1 MEAINRPSVSSREYW
16 GYERQSLMAIFKPRS
31 VAVIGA
37 TERTGSAGRT
47 VLWNLISNPFG
58 GTVFPVNPRRASVL
72 GIKAYP
78 TISEIPEPIDLAV
91 IVTPAPTVPDII
103 DECAAAA
110 VKSAVII
117 SSGFRETGEPGRKLE
132 EEIFRR
138 ARRGGLRTLGPNC
151 FGVML
156 PFSGLNVSIGHDM
169 AKTGNVAFLSQSGAL
184 TAAIL
189 DWSLREQVGFS
200 AFISMG
206 NMMDIDWSD
215 LIYFLGDDP
224 HTHSIVMYLQTIK
237 DARAFLSAA
246 REVALSKPIIALTTG
261 KSELARQIAA
271 RQTGWEGIPEGV
283 LEAAFRRCG
292 ILSVEKL
299 ADLFAMSEILA
310 KQPRAR
316 GRSLAIITNAG
327 GPGVQAADMLVRN
340 GGKLA
345 PLSEETRSKLNTFLP
360 ASRGDRNPIYLQ
372 RDADADRFYH
382 SVETVLED
390 TTSDGVLVILA
401 PQGLADP
408 TLTAEKIKVFAKSSP
423 KPLLASWMGGTE
435 IAAGKAILNQANIP
449 TFPFPDTAAQIFNYM
464 WQYNYNLRGLFETP
478 HLPADDEQHPPQ
490 RKKVEK
496 IIRSAYNA
504 GRTDLSDAEAMDIL
518 KAYHIPVVDT
528 RVAFTEEDAVK
539 AARKVG
545 YPVVLKLVGGN
556 NCDDQGQRTI
566 QLNLKREAAV
576 RDAFRTL
583 KRHARETSAAEQFE
597 GVVVQRM
604 VSVKGYELILQS
616 FPDDHFGP
624 VMLFGSGGELL
635 NIFRDETLALPPLNS
650 TLARRMMERTKIYRA
665 LSGEQNCLPINLER
679 LEQSIIRF
687 SQLIVEQ
694 RRIREIE
701 IRPILASAE
710 EILVLNARM
719 HLYPPDITPEEL
731 PRPAIRPYP
740 LQYIQQATLKDGTPV
755 TIRPIR
761 PEDEPLMVRFHK
773 TLSDQSVYFRYFHPI
788 ALRQRV
794 RHERLARIC
803 FIDYDR
809 EMVLVVEKKDPGQE
823 EPEIIAVGRLN
834 KLRGV
839 NEAEFAITISDAY
852 QRTGMGTL
860 LLNKLVEI
868 GRAEGVDRIIAD
880 ILPENKG
887 MQRVCEKVGFNLK
900 MDYEEQVVKAVYEIN
915 H

>member
-1 MEAINRPSVSSREYW
+1 MEAMNRPSAPSREYW
-16 GYERQSLMAIFKPRS
+16 RYDRQSLMAIFNPRS
-31 VAVIGA
+31 IAVIGA
-37 TERTGSAGRT
+37 TEKTDSVGRT

-58 GTVFPVNPRRASVL
+58 GTVFPVNPNRASVL

-78 TISEIPEPIDLAV
+78 AIADIPEQVDLAV

-103 DECAAAA
+103 DECAAAG
-110 VKSAVII
+110 VKGAVII
-117 SSGFRETGEPGRKLE
+117 SSGFRETGEQGRILE
-132 EEIFRR
+132 EEVHQR
-138 ARRGGLRTLGPNC
+138 ARQGGLRILGPNC

-156 PFSGLNVSIGHDM
+156 PFSGLNVSIGHAM
-169 AKTGNVAFLSQSGAL
+169 AKTGNVAFLSQSGSL
-184 TAAIL
+184 TASVL

-206 NMMDIDWSD
+206 NMVDIDWSD

-224 HTHSIVMYLQTIK
+224 HTHSIVMYLQTLK
-237 DARAFLSAA
+237 EARAFLSAA
-246 REVALSKPIIALTTG
+246 REVALGKPIIALTTG
-261 KSELARQIAA
+261 KSELAMRIASK
-271 RQTGWEGIPEGV
+271 QTGWEGIPEGV
-283 LEAAFRRCG
+283 LGAAFRRCG
-292 ILSVEKL
+292 ILPVEKL
-299 ADLFAMSEILA
+299 VDLFAMSEILA

-316 GRSLAIITNAG
+316 GRNLAIVTNAG

-345 PLSEETRSKLNTFLP
+345 PLSKETRAKLNTLLP
-360 ASRGDRNPIYLQ
+360 DPCGERNPVYLQ

-382 SVETVLED
+382 SVEIVMED
-390 TTSDGVLVILA
+390 KTSDGVLVILA

-408 TLTAEKIKVFAKSSP
+408 TLTAEKIKEFAKSSK

-478 HLPADDEQHPPQ
+478 HLSADDEQFTPH
-490 RKKVEK
+490 REEVTD
-496 IIRSAYNA
+496 IIGRAHGA
-504 GRTDLSDAEAMDIL
+504 GRTTLSEAEAMDIL
-518 KAYHIPVVDT
+518 KAYHIPVVET
-528 RVAFTEEDAVK
+528 RVALTEADAVK
-539 AARKVG
+539 AAKRVG
-545 YPVVLKLVGGN
+545 YPVVLKLLGGN
-556 NCDDQGQRTI
+556 EFGEQSQRTI

-576 RDAFRTL
+576 RDAFQTL
-583 KRHARETSAAEQFE
+583 KRYATETSSGGEFE
-597 GVVVQRM
+597 GVVVQPM
-604 VSVKGYELILQS
+604 VSIKGYELILQS
-616 FPDDHFGP
+616 FPDAHFGP

-635 NIFRDETLALPPLNS
+635 NIYQDKTLALPPLNS

-701 IRPILASAE
+701 IRPLLASAE

-719 HLYPPDITPEEL
+719 SLYPPEMKSEDL
-731 PRPAIRPYP
+731 PRLAIRPYP
-740 LQYIQQATLKDGTPV
+740 LQYIQQATLNDGTAV

-761 PEDEPLMVRFHK
+761 PEDEPLMVKFHE

-794 RHERLARIC
+794 QHERLARIC

-809 EMVLVVEKKDPGQE
+809 EMVLVVEKK
-823 EPEIIAVGRLN
+823 EPKQGESEIIAVGRLN
-834 KLRGV
+834 KLRGI
-839 NEAEFAITISDAY
+839 NEAEFAITISDAF
-852 QRTGMGTL
+852 QRNGLGTL

-868 GRAEGVDRIIAD
+868 GRAEGVDRIVAD

-900 MDYEEQVVKAVYEIN
+900 MDYEEQVVKAVYAIKR
-915 H
+915 